1 MNKKTLLKL
10 EYDKIIELL
19 TEQASSQGGKMR
31 CQKLKPKTT
40 LEDIELL
47 QEQTADAFTRIV
59 RKGRPSFG
67 NVNTVN
73 DSLMR
78 LDIGGALNAAELL
91 RDRKSTR
98 LNSSH

>member
-19 TEQASSQGGKMR
+19 TEQASSQGWKMR

-47 QEQTADAFTRIV
+47 QEQTAAAFTRIV
-59 RKGRPSFG
+59 RKGRPSFR
-67 NVNTVN
+67 NVNTGN
-73 DSLMR
+73 DS
-78 LDIGGALNAAELL
+78 
-91 RDRKSTR
+91 
-98 LNSSH
+98 